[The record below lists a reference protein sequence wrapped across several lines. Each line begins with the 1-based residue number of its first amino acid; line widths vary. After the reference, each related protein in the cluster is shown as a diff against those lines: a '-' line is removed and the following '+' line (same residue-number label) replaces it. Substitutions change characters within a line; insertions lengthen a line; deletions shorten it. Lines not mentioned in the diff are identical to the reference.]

1 MRRRTS
7 PARHAARQLAAA
19 LGLFGVAAGCASQR
33 GSAQQV
39 PAASPDVDVQLAAA
53 CADDATVASM
63 LEVTVT
69 SRAPGRPVFAI
80 ATQVM
85 GQASAAARLRE
96 VSARDAR
103 GPIALERH
111 ADDGRL
117 TYATAVDA
125 VGAVTLRYRVA
136 SIATDADGPREGLRH
151 DATGIGGLGDDFLL
165 LPDWP
170 GDHRVR
176 VAWGAAR
183 CPPDAV
189 APASEG
195 ATSLGAG
202 SAVEVVAPLDEIS
215 GAIYLWGRPARHDE
229 QIGDARLEAR
239 WYGAPAFDTA
249 TASAWAARVW
259 ATERAFF
266 GDTDAT
272 PYRLFVR
279 VLAAQGERANGIGR
293 DHAMLSAIGPRTP
306 LGRRLRTNLAHE
318 MLHRWIGLRIR
329 LDVPEGEG
337 YWFSEGFTVYY
348 AAALSARASL
358 IDAAE
363 LRELVDDLIARHQ
376 ANPRRDARNAEI
388 ARDFFTNPD
397 VSIVPYTRGAL
408 YAAELDR
415 ALCAASAGTTSLDDL
430 MRALSAAAVDGR
442 PVPGATI
449 RAWIERALGPAG
461 VTRFDAVIERG
472 EAVDVAAVRTLAIG
486 AAPIGCAPER

>member
-7 PARHAARQLAAA
+7 PARHTARQLAAA
-19 LGLFGVAAGCASQR
+19 LGLFGVAAGCASKR

-202 SAVEVVAPLDEIS
+202 SAVEVVAPLDEVS

-388 ARDFFTNPD
+388 ARDFFTDPD